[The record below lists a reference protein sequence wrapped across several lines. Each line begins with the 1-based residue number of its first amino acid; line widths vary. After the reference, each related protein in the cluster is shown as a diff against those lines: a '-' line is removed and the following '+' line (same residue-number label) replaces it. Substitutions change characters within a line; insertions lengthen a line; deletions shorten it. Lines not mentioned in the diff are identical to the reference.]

1 MDDDFNTAG
10 AISVL
15 FDLATQLNKAG
26 AADSIALAATLKT
39 LGGRLGVLQSDPES
53 WLKQGAVA
61 SASTG
66 FPDAEIEALVAD
78 RISARLN
85 KDWAESDRIRDL
97 LSAEGVVVEDKG
109 DTSTWR
115 RQ

>member
-15 FDLATQLNKAG
+15 FDLATQVNKSA

-53 WLKQGAVA
+53 WLKQGAV
-61 SASTG
+61 
-66 FPDAEIEALVAD
+66 
-78 RISARLN
+78 
-85 KDWAESDRIRDL
+85 
-97 LSAEGVVVEDKG
+97 
-109 DTSTWR
+109 
-115 RQ
+115 